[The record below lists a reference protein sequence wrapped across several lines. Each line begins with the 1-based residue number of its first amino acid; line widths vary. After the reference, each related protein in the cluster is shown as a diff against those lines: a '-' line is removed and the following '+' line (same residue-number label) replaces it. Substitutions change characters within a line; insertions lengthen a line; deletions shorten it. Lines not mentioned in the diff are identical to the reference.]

1 MSEKT
6 IWSANFLFC
15 TTAQMRYSCSV
26 WKLLIL
32 NQLCILFLWCECPM
46 NIYVLFRRNF
56 ISSLA
61 EINSSISQS
70 CTCPQILL
78 LQELVIIE
86 SFEAFTSSAC
96 RHVFRRIS
104 EYIYTRI
111 IPGQQYVQEY
121 AEVCQKH
128 SKKDFPGWVLFAF
141 LPLFFASLSLYIE
154 TFWDFLTNL
163 MNLRWLYIDH
173 LPYK

>member
-15 TTAQMRYSCSV
+15 TTAQMGYSCSV
-26 WKLLIL
+26 LKLLIL

-46 NIYVLFRRNF
+46 NIYVLFWRNF
-56 ISSLA
+56 ISSLS
-61 EINSSISQS
+61 EINSSSISQS

-78 LQELVIIE
+78 LQELVIKE
-86 SFEAFTSSAC
+86 SCEAFTSSAC

-104 EYIYTRI
+104 EYIYTRTI
-111 IPGQQYVQEY
+111 QQYVQEY

-128 SKKDFPGWVLFAF
+128 SKKDFSGWVLFAF

-154 TFWDFLTNL
+154 TF
-163 MNLRWLYIDH
+163 LRF
-173 LPYK
+173 PYKSNEPEMTIYWPSTI